1 MTGVLSDFVQ
11 VSDTVRVTEG
21 DTVFVKNIGDLI
33 KNPDLK
39 YPQKTYKEIFANS
52 WIYNTS
58 STYEIESFYEN
69 LTLTLKSDI
78 DKSSLKIGDRIEII
92 AGIGT
97 TNSGQVVYPAGNEV
111 PRVDFINDKSVR
123 LVGFSS
129 SWIQNDLNYTLRRKL
144 NKASSSV
151 VPIEFGNN
159 QIISDVLNVYT
170 TTDDQYAYVAS
181 NSLPSSSGE
190 VGVTTFYTQEIT
202 KNINTIST
210 SDESSLT
217 DVNTLGNYTSIT
229 FPTDVPF
236 RT

>member
-1 MTGVLSDFVQ
+1 M
-11 VSDTVRVTEG
+11 
-21 DTVFVKNIGDLI
+21 KLI
-33 KNPDLK
+33 SRSKPEF
-39 YPQKTYKEIFANS
+39 TSF
-52 WIYNTS
+52 IYS
-58 STYEIESFYEN
+58 SN
-69 LTLTLKSDI
+69 
-78 DKSSLKIGDRIEII
+78 
-92 AGIGT
+92 
-97 TNSGQVVYPAGNEV
+97 
-111 PRVDFINDKSVR
+111 R

-202 KNINTIST
+202 KDINIIST
-210 SDESSLT
+210 SDEASLT

-236 RT
+236 RTGDRVYYNLGL